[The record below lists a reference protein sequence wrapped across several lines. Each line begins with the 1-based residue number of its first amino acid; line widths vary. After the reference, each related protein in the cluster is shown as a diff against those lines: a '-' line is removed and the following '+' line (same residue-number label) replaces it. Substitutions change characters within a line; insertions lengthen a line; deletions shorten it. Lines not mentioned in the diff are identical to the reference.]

1 MKTFQEFTTEAYGR
15 GPRPVRGRDYD
26 DYKDWKPSL
35 YKSGSHRTQDK
46 TPPTHPAAHLK
57 PKKKSAAER
66 MDAAGKRLGLP
77 EEVEIEEG
85 MSMKDFKANRRK
97 LKRREASADAKKRGH
112 VGKEWYNS
120 GRTYSPDEAKRMRS
134 NLDDEERSTRHRS
147 SIDPEGDDS
156 NYSADKTKNPKK
168 LRKQK
173 AMGEEVID
181 EILMVTP
188 TTKKTATKSQSKPKR
203 DPYGEDPAVTRK
215 RLVAKIKKLKEEDE
229 IEEGIGMTMANAL
242 GNPPALSKRMKLKQA
257 LIINKIK
264 SDAEKN
270 KKKRYSGKA
279 ATTNEEYVEELFV
292 TRKSPEQRADEKR
305 KKKVAELI
313 RLMKYAKDPS
323 SDVARK
329 PVAKEEYID
338 ETSLNRVRSKS
349 EKGGMAIM
357 SAQRGDKSKSE
368 NKARSKQ
375 LEKDIR
381 GAGLPGP
388 TKVSGRYT
396 ENPGTSQEKK
406 VGEKSHVVSS
416 GKMGKRKF
424 KKAITKLGKKYN
436 QDSVLIQKKPKGSA
450 QLVGTNKSWPG
461 EGKRVKVG
469 KMNPGKTGEFDTK
482 VKNKTFTYEE
492 YEN

>member
-1 MKTFQEFTTEAYGR
+1 MKTFQEFMVIA
-15 GPRPVRGRDYD
+15 
-26 DYKDWKPSL
+26 
-35 YKSGSHRTQDK
+35 
-46 TPPTHPAAHLK
+46 
-57 PKKKSAAER
+57 
-66 MDAAGKRLGLP
+66 
-77 EEVEIEEG
+77 EG
-85 MSMKDFKANRRK
+85 MTMKDFKANRRK

-120 GRTYSPDEAKRMRS
+120 GRTYSPDEAKFGRAKM
-134 NLDDEERSTRHRS
+134 DDAERSTRHRS
-147 SIDPEGDDS
+147 AVDPDAEDD

-173 AMGEEVID
+173 AMGELGEEALDEVIM
-181 EILMVTP
+181 ITP
-188 TTKKTATKSQSKPKR
+188 VAKKSQSVPKSKSDKDR
-203 DPYGEDPAVTRK
+203 YGEDPSETRK
-215 RLVAKIKKLKEEDE
+215 KLALKVKKLKEEDE

-242 GNPPALSKRMKLKQA
+242 GNPPTLSKRMKLKQA

-264 SDAEKN
+264 SDAKKN
-270 KKKRYSGKA
+270 AKKKYSGKA
-279 ATTNEEYVEELFV
+279 ATSEEYDL
-292 TRKSPEQRADEKR
+292 S
-305 KKKVAELI
+305 
-313 RLMKYAKDPS
+313 
-323 SDVARK
+323 
-329 PVAKEEYID
+329 
-338 ETSLNRVRSKS
+338 ETSLNRVRSKA

-357 SAQRGDKSKSE
+357 SAQRGDKSKKE

-396 ENPGTSQEKK
+396 ENPGTAQEKK

-424 KKAITKLGKKYN
+424 KKAVEKLGKKYD
-436 QDSVLIQKKPKGSA
+436 QDSVLIQRKPKGSA
-450 QLVGTNKSWPG
+450 TIKGTSKTSWPG
-461 EGKRVKVG
+461 KGKNVGVG

>member
-1 MKTFQEFTTEAYGR
+1 MKTFQEFRVIA
-15 GPRPVRGRDYD
+15 
-26 DYKDWKPSL
+26 
-35 YKSGSHRTQDK
+35 
-46 TPPTHPAAHLK
+46 
-57 PKKKSAAER
+57 
-66 MDAAGKRLGLP
+66 
-77 EEVEIEEG
+77 EG
-85 MSMKDFKANRRK
+85 MTLKDFKANRRK

-120 GRTYSPDEAKRMRS
+120 GRTYSPDEAKSGRAKI
-134 NLDDEERSTRHRS
+134 DDEERSTRHRS

-168 LRKQK
+168 LRKQR
-173 AMGEEVID
+173 AMGELGEEALD
-181 EILMVTP
+181 EIIMITP
-188 TTKKTATKSQSKPKR
+188 ATKKTQS
-203 DPYGEDPAVTRK
+203 T
-215 RLVAKIKKLKEEDE
+215 
-229 IEEGIGMTMANAL
+229 
-242 GNPPALSKRMKLKQA
+242 SKA
-257 LIINKIK
+257 K
-264 SDAEKN
+264 SDKD
-270 KKKRYSGKA
+270 RY
-279 ATTNEEYVEELFV
+279 NVQELFI
-292 TRKSPEQRADEKR
+292 TRKSPEQRSDEKR

-313 RLMKYAKDPS
+313 RLMKHVKDTS
-323 SDVARK
+323 SDVSRK

-357 SAQRGDKSKSE
+357 SAQRGDKSKKE

-396 ENPGTSQEKK
+396 ENPGTPQEKK

-436 QDSVLIQKKPKGSA
+436 QDSVLIQKKPKGDA

-492 YEN
+492 N

>member
-15 GPRPVRGRDYD
+15 GSRPVRGRDYD

-85 MSMKDFKANRRK
+85 VRPTPVDKPLDKAAFKKRRK
-97 LKRREASADAKKRGH
+97 SLKGYEQRGDARKRGH
-112 VGKEWYNS
+112 EGKEWYNS
-120 GRTYSPDEAKRMRS
+120 GRTYSPDEAKRSRAKM
-134 NLDDEERSTRHRS
+134 DDEERRTRHRS
-147 SIDPEGDDS
+147 AVDPDDDNDN

-168 LRKQK
+168 IRKQK
-173 AMGEEVID
+173 AMGE
-181 EILMVTP
+181 L
-188 TTKKTATKSQSKPKR
+188 
-203 DPYGEDPAVTRK
+203 G
-215 RLVAKIKKLKEEDE
+215 
-229 IEEGIGMTMANAL
+229 EGIGMTMANAL

-264 SDAEKN
+264 SDAKKN
-270 KKKRYSGKA
+270 KGKSYSGKA
-279 ATTNEEYVEELFV
+279 ATATTEEYDL
-292 TRKSPEQRADEKR
+292 S
-305 KKKVAELI
+305 
-313 RLMKYAKDPS
+313 
-323 SDVARK
+323 
-329 PVAKEEYID
+329 

-349 EKGGMAIM
+349 QKGGMAIM

-396 ENPGTSQEKK
+396 ENPGTPQEKK

-436 QDSVLIQKKPKGSA
+436 QDSVLIQKKPKGDA

>member
-1 MKTFQEFTTEAYGR
+1 MKTFQEFTAEAY
-15 GPRPVRGRDYD
+15 
-26 DYKDWKPSL
+26 
-35 YKSGSHRTQDK
+35 
-46 TPPTHPAAHLK
+46 THL
-57 PKKKSAAER
+57 
-66 MDAAGKRLGLP
+66 
-77 EEVEIEEG
+77 
-85 MSMKDFKANRRK
+85 
-97 LKRREASADAKKRGH
+97 
-112 VGKEWYNS
+112 
-120 GRTYSPDEAKRMRS
+120 
-134 NLDDEERSTRHRS
+134 
-147 SIDPEGDDS
+147 
-156 NYSADKTKNPKK
+156 
-168 LRKQK
+168 
-173 AMGEEVID
+173 D
-181 EILMVTP
+181 EIFMITPVT
-188 TTKKTATKSQSKPKR
+188 KKSQSVSKSKSDKDR
-203 DPYGEDPAVTRK
+203 YGEDPAETRK
-215 RLVAKIKKLKEEDE
+215 RLALKVKKLKEEDE

-264 SDAEKN
+264 SDAKKN
-270 KKKRYSGKA
+270 KEKRYSGKA
-279 ATTNEEYVEELFV
+279 AKELDENVSSGRTKVRNVKQRVSSAEVITNTEKQNQIAKHFSDHATKKKSAGDEAHSAA
-292 TRKSPEQRADEKR
+292 TKAGKSPMEAETARQRAHRNYERQMKR
-305 KKKVAELI
+305 GM
-313 RLMKYAKDPS
+313 R
-323 SDVARK
+323 
-329 PVAKEEYID
+329 EEYID

-357 SAQRGDKSKSE
+357 SAQRGDKSKKE

-396 ENPGTSQEKK
+396 ENPGTAQEKK

-436 QDSVLIQKKPKGSA
+436 QDSVLIQKKPKGGA

>member
-1 MKTFQEFTTEAYGR
+1 
-15 GPRPVRGRDYD
+15 
-26 DYKDWKPSL
+26 
-35 YKSGSHRTQDK
+35 
-46 TPPTHPAAHLK
+46 
-57 PKKKSAAER
+57 
-66 MDAAGKRLGLP
+66 
-77 EEVEIEEG
+77 
-85 MSMKDFKANRRK
+85 MKDFKANRRK
-97 LKRREASADAKKRGH
+97 LKRKEASDDAKKRGH

-120 GRTYSPDEAKRMRS
+120 GRTYSPDEAKSGRAKM
-134 NLDDEERSTRHRS
+134 DDAERRTRHRS
-147 SIDPEGDDS
+147 AVDPDNEDDN

-173 AMGEEVID
+173 AMGE
-181 EILMVTP
+181 L
-188 TTKKTATKSQSKPKR
+188 
-203 DPYGEDPAVTRK
+203 GEEFV
-215 RLVAKIKKLKEEDE
+215 
-229 IEEGIGMTMANAL
+229 EEGIGMTIANAL
-242 GNPPALSKRMKLKQA
+242 GNPPILSKRMKLKQA

-264 SDAEKN
+264 SDVKKN
-270 KKKRYSGKA
+270 AGKKYSGKA
-279 ATTNEEYVEELFV
+279 ATSEEYDL
-292 TRKSPEQRADEKR
+292 S
-305 KKKVAELI
+305 
-313 RLMKYAKDPS
+313 
-323 SDVARK
+323 
-329 PVAKEEYID
+329 

-368 NKARSKQ
+368 NKVRSKQ

-396 ENPGTSQEKK
+396 ENPGTPQEKK

-416 GKMGKRKF
+416 GKMGKKKF

-436 QDSVLIQKKPKGSA
+436 QDSVLIQKKPKGDA